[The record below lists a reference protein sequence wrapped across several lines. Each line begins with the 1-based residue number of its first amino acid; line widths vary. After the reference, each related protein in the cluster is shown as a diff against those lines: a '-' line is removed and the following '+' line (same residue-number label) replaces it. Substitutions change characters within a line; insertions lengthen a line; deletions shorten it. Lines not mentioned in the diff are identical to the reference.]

1 MGGGWGGEQTFI
13 WRGQEDGIA
22 MIYCAQSKVK
32 WGGGGGAGPMKK
44 VNGVNGGGGH
54 GPHDPNSY

>member
-1 MGGGWGGEQTFI
+1 MGGGWGVPSGGEQTFI

-32 WGGGGGAGPMKK
+32 CGPMGKAHG
-44 VNGVNGGGGH
+44 VNGGGGGH